1 MEIQSGIVLA
11 VIIAAVL
18 LVDRIGGADEMARRL
33 FQVVLGVALAYVVVS
48 ATTAFIR
55 VSGDAS
61 GAGLLSSSLNNDSNG
76 NAREIANRFVV
87 ARTADF
93 SVGVLAVLFGI
104 GGLRRWRTMPI
115 GIAIGGV
122 LLVLASG
129 SGGGASAYQLLVL
142 ADTSLR
148 ASRSANV
155 VNFAVLA
162 IGFAFLLWF
171 GFSEW
176 EGDEEADVDE
186 SNAGDEGA
194 MP

>member
-93 SVGVLAVLFGI
+93 SVGVLAVLFGV
-104 GGLRRWRTMPI
+104 GGLSRWRTVPI

-129 SGGGASAYQLLVL
+129 SGGGASAYQLL

-186 SNAGDEGA
+186 SNADDEGA